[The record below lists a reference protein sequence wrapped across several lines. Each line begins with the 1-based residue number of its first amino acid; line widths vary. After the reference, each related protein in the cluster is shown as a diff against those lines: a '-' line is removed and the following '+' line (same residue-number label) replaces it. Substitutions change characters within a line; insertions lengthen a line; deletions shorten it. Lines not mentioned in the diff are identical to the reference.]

1 MCIFLYFSSL
11 IENLPSDRAFH
22 VSSEF
27 DLSVRSG
34 EKKISSDF
42 RLGVLSKWKG
52 ERGAVDAGVHSS
64 AGMLPSNETEMCH
77 RGRGDG
83 EDEQKCGQRIQEDE
97 GMHRDCLTSSL
108 FLISSCN
115 GARKY
120 RLCKASQFA
129 YVDPWRQQGWKA
141 WKEIWS
147 SKDCPVKSPLC
158 KRKGTN
164 CACEHKKCMF
174 VTGREGVTA
183 QTDPVI
189 LCIE

>member
-42 RLGVLSKWKG
+42 RLSVLSKWKG

-83 EDEQKCGQRIQEDE
+83 EDEQKCGQRIREDE

-129 YVDPWRQQGWKA
+129 YVDPWRQQGWRKPGKRFGHRRIVLSRVHCVSERA
-141 WKEIWS
+141 QI
-147 SKDCPVKSPLC
+147 VHVNTKS
-158 KRKGTN
+158 
-164 CACEHKKCMF
+164 ACLSLGERESQHK
-174 VTGREGVTA
+174 
-183 QTDPVI
+183 QT
-189 LCIE
+189 LSYYA